1 MKKDFKDFNKDFKR
15 SFTKKGFTFVEILV
29 VVTIIGVLTTVGA
42 VSYRSANV
50 KSRDGKRKADLE
62 QIRAALEM
70 CRTDTG
76 SYPSGLSFG
85 GSLTCGGNT
94 YLNPIPQDPLSPNY
108 NYRYNRLTATTYCLC
123 AQLEGSNPGT
133 NCNCGENYCSSSACN
148 YSTQNP

>member
-1 MKKDFKDFNKDFKR
+1 MIKTQKGKKFFLL
-15 SFTKKGFTFVEILV
+15 KKGFTFIEILV
-29 VVTIIGVLTTVGA
+29 VVAIIGVLTSIAA

-108 NYRYNRLTATTYCLC
+108 NYRYDRPTSTTYCLC
-123 AQLEGSNPGT
+123 AYLESGGGDTSCTCDGG
-133 NCNCGENYCSSSACN
+133 CGIQTCN
-148 YSTQNP
+148 YGVQNP